1 MDLQILAPV
10 EKGLFQQKVL
20 DTAKV
25 TDRIRKANDYHTL
38 HEVIINQL
46 NASAANSDNK
56 DKRIYKVLN
65 MDEKVNVTEQHRF
78 IDSMQNDGAL

>member
-1 MDLQILAPV
+1 MDLQILAPI

-46 NASAANSDNK
+46 NQAAS
-56 DKRIYKVLN
+56 
-65 MDEKVNVTEQHRF
+65 
-78 IDSMQNDGAL
+78 